1 MWNLDSPEGGLHLR
15 SFQRQ
20 EQKIDTLGISK
31 TIQSCQDE
39 EYIRAT
45 SRNVKPFKNIR
56 STKDTLSSVWKFYDF
71 SITRFYV
78 KSFFGILEVRNL
90 PF

>member
-56 STKDTLSSVWKFYDF
+56 STKKIDYLSFDYLPNYTCYLFV
-71 SITRFYV
+71 
-78 KSFFGILEVRNL
+78 SFR
-90 PF
+90 

>member
-56 STKDTLSSVWKFYDF
+56 STKKIHYLSFDQQTILV
-71 SITRFYV
+71 V
-78 KSFFGILEVRNL
+78 CSFR
-90 PF
+90 